1 MAGSFCSASLGS
13 PPPRVVAVDAFYAA
27 GLAHGGAD
35 NGAPGIRPDYGP
47 DYYAAFV
54 LCPDGYRIEAHT
66 HQE

>member
-1 MAGSFCSASLGS
+1 MRS
-13 PPPRVVAVDAFYAA
+13 
-27 GLAHGGAD
+27 GLAQGGTD
-35 NGAPGIRPDYGP
+35 NGAPGLRPDYGP